1 MRESKRII
9 CLLCFIKLNM
19 KLNKKFK
26 TNNRPTTPYLLS
38 NKIYSLSTTEVCM
51 SLAGPHPNS
60 GDLINSAIA
69 SLHCIYLV
77 NIELFV
83 PSLNEEK
90 PIVK

>member
-1 MRESKRII
+1 
-9 CLLCFIKLNM
+9 
-19 KLNKKFK
+19 
-26 TNNRPTTPYLLS
+26 
-38 NKIYSLSTTEVCM
+38 M